1 MLSCRGT
8 AIVLQ
13 AKIMT
18 LKEHLRINLNLA
30 VPVMMSQL
38 GQVMV
43 GVADSVM
50 VGQLGPVP
58 LAGAALGNAI
68 FFFFMT
74 FGLGVSYAITPIVAV
89 ADGEGDLRKC
99 GSTLKHGLLVNMVL
113 SIILLVMMLTA
124 NRYLDFFGQEPAVVE
139 ETQPYLYIISLSII
153 PFLIFQSFRQ
163 FTEGL
168 SMTKLPMVISVSANI
183 LNVILNY
190 IFIFGKLGVPAMGLY
205 GAGLSTFI
213 SRIVMAVAMMAY
225 VLWHQKFKVYWQE
238 VRWRRI
244 DLSMIRELLNIGV
257 PAGLQFVF
265 EVGAFGF
272 SAIMMGWMGAKV
284 QAAHQIAINLA
295 SISYMA
301 ASGLAAAAAIRVGNQ
316 LGKKDIPTM
325 RKAAQTLQGMVIVFM
340 GVCAAIFVIWNEDL
354 PRLYID
360 DPEVISIAS
369 TLMLFAALF
378 QLSDGV
384 QVVGLGA
391 LRGMKDVKTPT
402 LFTFIAY
409 WVIALPLGYYLSFVL
424 DFGPSGIWFALSL
437 GLTVSAVLV
446 FIRFQQKSKTILDTL
461 PRNKVDFGTGNL

>member
-225 VLWHQKFKVYWQE
+225 VLWHQKFKVCWQE